1 MGKRNYYRFLFRYL
15 GLVLFKRK
23 TIGAT
28 LEKTAA
34 RHGGRVC
41 VLFEDESITYAEM
54 NRRANRRAN
63 FFHGLGI
70 AKGDVVCLLM
80 ENRPEFLATVLG
92 LAKLGAVTALINHN
106 LKGRALAH
114 TLNLSGAQVLVVGQE
129 CLETLDAVLPELERI
144 PSDRI
149 YVDTRWD
156 AGGSGPAGLQHL
168 NALLTAAGED
178 NPHPPP
184 LNSKDPVLY
193 IYTSGTTGLP
203 KAAIINHMRWFSAGL
218 AMGSYALQVTQRDVV
233 FCALPLYHSN
243 GILIAFGASLING
256 AALGLSRRFSA
267 GGFWEE
273 AVRFEA
279 TCFIYI
285 GEVLRYLLNQAPGE
299 AETRH
304 RITRIL
310 GNGLRPDIWPAFRER
325 FGIAD
330 IREFYAST
338 EGNAATINMD
348 NVAGSVGTPVLKSSD
363 NTALVRYDVERD
375 AYLRDTEGFCQRCDP
390 GETGELLGEIK
401 AVTPFYGYTNPRET
415 ERKILH
421 DVFRKGDAWFR
432 TGDLLKKDEQGYY
445 YFLDRIGDTYRW
457 KGENV
462 STQEVQEILAGFN
475 GMQLVNVYGVKMPG
489 ADGRIGMAAIQL
501 AEGQPFDGAAF
512 HAFAA
517 ENLAGYAL
525 PGFVRVVQGMD
536 LTGTFKIRKTDIQG
550 EGFDPAATSDPLF
563 YRDSREATYAPL
575 DAAVFQRIN
584 SGALKL

>member
-1 MGKRNYYRFLFRYL
+1 MSKRNYYRFLFRYL

-23 TIGAT
+23 TIGRT
-28 LEKTAA
+28 LEKMAA

-41 VLFEDESITYAEM
+41 VFFEDESISYAEM
-54 NRRANRRAN
+54 NRLSNRRAN

-80 ENRPEFLATVLG
+80 ENRPEFLETVLG
-92 LAKLGAVTALINHN
+92 LAKLGAVAALINHN

-114 TLNLSGAQVLVVGQE
+114 SLNLSGAQVLVVGKE
-129 CLETLDAVLPELERI
+129 CLENLDAVLPDLERI

-156 AGGSGPAGLQHL
+156 AGGAAPAGLQDL
-168 NALLTAAGED
+168 NALLSAAGD
-178 NPHPPP
+178 ANPDSPP
-184 LNSKDPVLY
+184 LDSKDPVLY

-203 KAAIINHMRWFSAGL
+203 KAAVINHLRWYSAGL
-218 AMGSYALQVTQRDVV
+218 AMGAYALQVTRRDVV
-233 FCALPLYHSN
+233 YCALPLYHSN

-267 GGFWEE
+267 SGFWDE
-273 AVRFEA
+273 AEKVGA

-285 GEVLRYLLNQAPGE
+285 GEVLRYLLNQEPGD

-325 FGIAD
+325 FRIAD

-338 EGNAATINMD
+338 EGNVATINMD
-348 NVAGSVGTPVLKSSD
+348 NVTGSVGTSILKSSD
-363 NTALVRYDVERD
+363 NTALVRYDVEQD
-375 AYLRDTEGFCQRCDP
+375 EYLRDAEGFCQRCET
-390 GETGELLGEIK
+390 GETGELLGEIR
-401 AVTPFYGYTNPRET
+401 VTTPFYGYTNPQET

-421 DVFRKGDAWFR
+421 DVFKKGDAWFR
-432 TGDLLKKDEQGYY
+432 TGDLLKQDEQGYY

-462 STQEVQEILAGFN
+462 STQEVQEILAGFQ
-475 GMQLVNVYGVKMPG
+475 GMQLVNVYGVKMPDT
-489 ADGRIGMAAIQL
+489 DGRIGMAAIQL

-525 PGFVRVVQGMD
+525 PGFVRVVAGMD
-536 LTGTFKIRKTDIQG
+536 LTGTFKIRKTDLQN
-550 EGFDPAATSDPLF
+550 EGFNPAATPDPL
-563 YRDSREATYAPL
+563 YYLDSRGETYAPL
-575 DAAVFQRIN
+575 DASAFQRIN

>member
-1 MGKRNYYRFLFRYL
+1 MSRINYYRFLFRYL

-23 TIGAT
+23 TIGRA
-28 LEKTAA
+28 LEKMAA
-34 RHGGRVC
+34 RHGSRVC

-80 ENRPEFLATVLG
+80 ENRPEFLETVLG
-92 LAKLGAVTALINHN
+92 LAKLGAVAALINHN

-114 TLNLSGAQVLVVGQE
+114 TLNLSGAQVLVVGKE
-129 CLETLDAVLPELERI
+129 CLENLDAVLPDLERI

-156 AGGSGPAGLQHL
+156 AGGPGPAGLQDL
-168 NALLTAAGED
+168 IALLTAAGEA
-178 NPHPPP
+178 NPDPPP
-184 LNSKDPVLY
+184 LGSRDPVLY

-203 KAAIINHMRWFSAGL
+203 KAAVINHMRWFSAGL
-218 AMGSYALQVTQRDVV
+218 AMGSYALQVTPRDVV

-267 GGFWEE
+267 SGFWDE
-273 AVRFEA
+273 AVKFKA

-285 GEVLRYLLNQAPGE
+285 GEVLRYLLNQEPGD
-299 AETRH
+299 AETGH

-325 FGIAD
+325 FGISE

-348 NVAGSVGTPVLKSSD
+348 NVTGSVGTPVLKSSD

-375 AYLRDTEGFCQRCDP
+375 EYLRDAGGFCQRCDP

-401 AVTPFYGYTNPRET
+401 AVTPFHGYTDRKET

-421 DVFRKGDAWFR
+421 DVFKKGDAWFR

-462 STQEVQEILAGFN
+462 STQEVQEILSGFG
-475 GMQLVNVYGVKMPG
+475 GMQLVNVYGVQMPG

-501 AEGQPFDGAAF
+501 AEGRTFDGAAF

-517 ENLAGYAL
+517 GNLPGYAL
-525 PGFVRVVQGMD
+525 PGFVRLVRGMD
-536 LTGTFKIRKTDIQG
+536 LTGTFKIRKTDIRG
-550 EGFDPAATSDPLF
+550 EGFDPAATPDPL
-563 YRDSREATYAPL
+563 YYLDGGAGTYSPL
-575 DAAVFQRIN
+575 DSAAFQRIN
-584 SGALKL
+584 SGELKL